1 MIGNVFI
8 FCFPG
13 SSDGKEFAC
22 NAEDLSSIPELRRP
36 PGEGNG
42 YPCQD
47 YILLFS
53 KNNILRK
60 ETKEMCIENCKIL
73 MK

>member
-8 FCFPG
+8 FCFLG
-13 SSDGKEFAC
+13 SSDGKEFAY
-22 NAEDLSSIPELRRP
+22 NAEDLSSIPELRRSH
-36 PGEGNG
+36 GEGNG
-42 YPCQD
+42 YPHLD

-53 KNNILRK
+53 KNNILRR
-60 ETKEMCIENCKIL
+60 EMKEMCIENCKIL